1 MKRYSSF
8 EKLKDRTDSIAAN
21 EQTLLMTENGIKSF
35 IELLKAS
42 AKATINSESKEMMI
56 GRKLNLRIRTRNQP
70 LRVASDC
77 K

>member
-8 EKLKDRTDSIAAN
+8 EKLKDGTDSSAVN

-42 AKATINSESKEMMI
+42 TKATINLENIEIMK
-56 GRKLNLRIRTRNQP
+56 GRKLNLSANGR
-70 LRVASDC
+70 ACD
-77 K
+77 

>member
-8 EKLKDRTDSIAAN
+8 EKLKDGTDYIAAN
-21 EQTLLMTENGIKSF
+21 EQTLLMTENGIISF

-42 AKATINSESKEMMI
+42 ATTTINSESKEMMI
-56 GRKLNLRIRTRNQP
+56 GRKPNLRIRTRNQP
-70 LRVASDC
+70 LRVASDF

>member
-8 EKLKDRTDSIAAN
+8 EKLKDGTDSIAAN
-21 EQTLLMTENGIKSF
+21 EQTLLMTENGIISF

-42 AKATINSESKEMMI
+42 ATATINSESKEMMI
-56 GRKLNLRIRTRNQP
+56 GRKPNLRIRTRNQP
-70 LRVASDC
+70 LRVASDF